1 MGIVQKDSIKI
12 TVLSYIG
19 AAIGYLNKILLFTN
33 FLTTEQV
40 GLANIIVPMAT
51 IIAQLASLGTN
62 GTTLRFFPFFKT
74 KDRKHN
80 GYLFWAIT
88 VITFGFII
96 FASLFLIFKHPILNY
111 YQKNSPLIT
120 EYYFYLIPLAL
131 AILFFNFFDNYLRS
145 LFKNIVP
152 VFVYEVLL
160 RVFVSAS
167 IVLYAFNLVNFHHFF
182 IIYLFA
188 NSLPAFVLLLYVI
201 FLKQFY
207 FKPIVSTVLRRL
219 LKIIFVYSL
228 FSFVNIISYQFLTIV
243 DSLMVA
249 GMINLK
255 ATGIYT
261 TVLFITGV
269 MLIPYKAIQKVSAPI
284 ISESWKKRDMKTM
297 ADVYKK
303 TSAVNLV
310 TGLFIFVLL
319 WVNFDNI
326 LMLIPKEYESGKY
339 VFLILGFAKMCD
351 MYTGVNGTILFTS
364 KNYRW
369 DLLFTVVLI
378 FLTIFLNK
386 MLIPVYGI
394 EGAAIA
400 SLLTIFTYNA
410 LRVLF
415 VQLKFKM
422 HPLHFK
428 HILVLMICVFVSLI
442 STKINYMGNLFID
455 VIVRSLIC
463 AIIFAVPV
471 FYLKVSE
478 DINSF
483 IVDFLNKI
491 KLKIKK

>member
-1 MGIVQKDSIKI
+1 MGIVQRDSIKI

-19 AAIGYLNKILLFTN
+19 ATIGYFNKILLFTN

-40 GLANIIVPMAT
+40 GLANIIIPMAT
-51 IIAQLASLGTN
+51 IIAQLSALGMN
-62 GTTLRFFPFFKT
+62 STTLRFFPFFKT
-74 KDRKHN
+74 KDKKHN
-80 GYLFWAIT
+80 GYLFWAVT

-96 FASLFLIFKHPILNY
+96 FATLFLLFKNPIINY
-111 YQKNSPLIT
+111 YQKNSPLIS
-120 EYYFYLIPLAL
+120 EYYLYLIPLAF
-131 AILFFNFFDNYLRS
+131 AILFFNLFDNYLRS
-145 LFKNIVP
+145 LFKNVVP
-152 VFVYEVLL
+152 VFAYEILL
-160 RVFVSAS
+160 RVFVSVS
-167 IVLYAFNLVNFHHFF
+167 IVLFALKIVDFHQFF
-182 IIYLFA
+182 IIYLLA
-188 NSLPAFVLLLYVI
+188 NSLPTFILLIYII

-207 FKPIVSTVLRRL
+207 FKPIVSSILKRL

-228 FSFVNIISYQFLTIV
+228 FSFVNTISYQFLTIV

-261 TVLFITGV
+261 TVLFITSV
-269 MLIPYKAIQKVSAPI
+269 MMIPYKAIAKVSAPI

-303 TSAVNLV
+303 TSSVNLV
-310 TGLFIFVLL
+310 TGGFVFILL
-319 WVNFDNI
+319 WVNFNNI
-326 LMLIPKEYESGKY
+326 LSLIPSEYESGKY

-364 KNYRW
+364 RNYRW

-386 MLIPVYGI
+386 LLIPIYGM

-410 LRVLF
+410 LRVIF
-415 VQLKFKM
+415 IQLKFKI
-422 HPLHFK
+422 HPLNFK
-428 HILVLMICVFVSLI
+428 HLLVLIICICVSLI
-442 STKINYMGNLFID
+442 SGEINYMGNLIVD

-463 AIIFAVPV
+463 TVIFVIPV
-471 FYLKVSE
+471 YYLKVSE

-483 IVDFLNKI
+483 IIIFLSKI